1 MLQLKNASVE
11 FNLSFL
17 LLSTSLQPRSLITM
31 MDVYP
36 FLAMHIQCLF
46 MKLSNVEQHV
56 EPCPGINGS
65 NVLSFLYG

>member
-31 MDVYP
+31 IDVYP
-36 FLAMHIQCLF
+36 FLVMHIQCLF
-46 MKLSNVEQHV
+46 MKLSNVEHV
-56 EPCPGINGS
+56 EPCPGIHGS